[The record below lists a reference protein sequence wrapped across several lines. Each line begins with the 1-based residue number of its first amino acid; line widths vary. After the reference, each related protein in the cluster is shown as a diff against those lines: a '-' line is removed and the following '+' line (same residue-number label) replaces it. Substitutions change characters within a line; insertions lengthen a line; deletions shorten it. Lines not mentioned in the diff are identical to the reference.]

1 MMVRW
6 CIFPGCSFFTSGSAS
21 GSFRDLEDH
30 WVEQHGAVRSPKRKS
45 VKPVP
50 LELFVR
56 DDYLRDKA

>member
-6 CIFPGCSFFTSGSAS
+6 CIFPGCSFFTSG
-21 GSFRDLEDH
+21 GLRGLEDH